1 MLSLYKQIEAPNLS
15 LDSPFKFSCHGGLA
29 CFNQC
34 CRTPTI
40 ILSPYDLLRLK
51 QRLGITSGEF
61 LRRYTRREA
70 EERSHLPLVFL
81 EVSDSAKGCPFVS
94 ANGCT
99 VYEDRPGA
107 CRLFPLTQGSRL
119 TPGGRED
126 YYFCR
131 HLDYCRGFAG
141 EEEWTVQSWIQAQGF
156 AEYDEQR
163 REWLEIILRRGQEGL
178 AEADFRDQ
186 DLFYLVS
193 YDQDHFRQFIFASAF
208 LPVHG
213 LAVLEVE
220 HLKTDDLALLQFS
233 YAYLKIALFREDPR
247 LLQEALRTATDP
259 TNRS

>member
-1 MLSLYKQIEAPNLS
+1 MLSLYKQIESHTLS
-15 LDSPFKFSCHGGLA
+15 LDSSFKFSCHGGLA

-61 LRRYTRREA
+61 LRRYTRREP
-70 EERSHLPLVFL
+70 EERSQLPLVLL
-81 EVSDSAKGCPFVS
+81 EISGSPGGCPFVG
-94 ANGCT
+94 AKGCT

-131 HLDYCRGFAG
+131 RLDYCRGFAT
-141 EEEWTVQSWIQAQGF
+141 EVEWTVQSWISAQGF
-156 AEYDEQR
+156 AEYDELR
-163 REWLEIILRRGQEGL
+163 REWLKIILQRGQEGL
-178 AEADFRDQ
+178 TEADFRDQ

-193 YDQDHFRQFIFASAF
+193 YDQDHFRQFIFESAL

-213 LAVLEVE
+213 LAGPAVE

-233 YAYLKIALFREDPR
+233 YAYLKIALLQEDPR
-247 LLQEALRTATDP
+247 LLQEALRAAAP
-259 TNRS
+259 AI